1 MNSAEASWLHTLYIT
16 YAETLYRIACY
27 RLQDA
32 NRAQD
37 LLHSVFLAAAQ
48 KVPALQAHEN
58 PLGWLLRA
66 LNYELSHE
74 FARQAKQTA
83 QEQPLPSLPRPV
95 WHRRRP
101 RPWGWPRC
109 CRSSSPPGTG
119 KFCSCSTRKA
129 VLPGDSQRLGVRF
142 PPAAPGSPGPESTAA
157 PICPIPPVFP
167 IERCFDVSYYFLR
180 PPRRGAAPA
189 PGDDLIPGGN
199 LPAPASRRF

>member
-1 MNSAEASWLHTLYIT
+1 MYVKQRGLFAREKGGRLLNSAEASWLHTLYIT

-48 KVPALQAHEN
+48 KVPALQAHGN

-83 QEQPLPSLPRPV
+83 QEQPLHPSPAGLAPTPPPSL
-95 WHRRRP
+95 
-101 RPWGWPRC
+101 GL
-109 CRSSSPPGTG
+109 
-119 KFCSCSTRKA
+119 A
-129 VLPGDSQRLGVRF
+129 EVLPVQLSPRDREILLLFYEEGLSYQEIAQRLGVPVSTCGTWLSR
-142 PPAAPGSPGPESTAA
+142 ARKHCRAYLSHSPG
-157 PICPIPPVFP
+157 FP
-167 IERCFDVSYYFLR
+167 D
-180 PPRRGAAPA
+180 
-189 PGDDLIPGGN
+189 
-199 LPAPASRRF
+199 

>member
-1 MNSAEASWLHTLYIT
+1 MKEILPQLVYVKQRGLLAREKGGRLLNRAEASWLHTLYIT

-83 QEQPLPSLPRPV
+83 QEQPLHPSPAGLAPTPPPSL
-95 WHRRRP
+95 
-101 RPWGWPRC
+101 GL
-109 CRSSSPPGTG
+109 
-119 KFCSCSTRKA
+119 A
-129 VLPGDSQRLGVRF
+129 EVLPVQLSPRDREILLLFYEEGLSYQEIAQRLGVPVSTCGTWLSR
-142 PPAAPGSPGPESTAA
+142 ARKHCRAYLSHSPG
-157 PICPIPPVFP
+157 FP
-167 IERCFDVSYYFLR
+167 D
-180 PPRRGAAPA
+180 
-189 PGDDLIPGGN
+189 
-199 LPAPASRRF
+199 

>member
-37 LLHSVFLAAAQ
+37 PPPQRFPGRGP
-48 KVPALQAHEN
+48 KGPRPAS
-58 PLGWLLRA
+58 PRKSLGWLLRA

-83 QEQPLPSLPRPV
+83 QEQPLHPSPPV

-109 CRSSSPPGTG
+109 CRSSSPRDREILLLFYEEGL
-119 KFCSCSTRKA
+119 SYQEIA
-129 VLPGDSQRLGVRF
+129 QRLGVLV
-142 PPAAPGSPGPESTAA
+142 STCGTWLSWARKHCRA
-157 PICPIPPVFP
+157 YLSHSPVFP

-180 PPRRGAAPA
+180 PPRRSACSWRRPYSRRK
-189 PGDDLIPGGN
+189 PPC
-199 LPAPASRRF
+199 PASRRF